1 MIDPQHLRKD
11 AEALAAPL
19 PPLLA
24 AAEHLAAS
32 IQAGSHGRRRVG
44 QGDEFWQYR
53 PSHAGDTL
61 RQIDWR
67 RSAKTDSALF
77 VREKEWQASQT
88 VMFWVDQ
95 ANSMRFSSDA
105 SLPRKCGEARVL
117 ALALAVLLNQGGEKI
132 GLSNSGLPP
141 RSGKAHLERL
151 TAALSDDEDAEY
163 AAPVLSGV
171 PSYSRAVFVSD
182 FLGDFGPI
190 GEALTKSADKGISG
204 ALVQVLDPQEEAFP
218 FGGRTI
224 FESVGGSI
232 SHETLKARNLRD
244 RYIDRLEARK
254 EELRSLSRVT
264 GWQYYLHHTDASAS
278 SALLW
283 LYMAMERSR

>member
-11 AEALAAPL
+11 AEALAAPF

-32 IQAGSHGRRRVG
+32 ILPGSHGRRRVG

-67 RSAKTDSALF
+67 RSAKADSTLF

-95 ANSMRFSSDA
+95 GSSMRFSSDA
-105 SLPRKCGEARVL
+105 SLPRKCDEARVL

-141 RSGKAHLERL
+141 RSGKTHLERL
-151 TAALSDDEDAEY
+151 TAALSDDDEEEY
-163 AAPVLSGV
+163 AAPILTGV

-182 FLGDFGPI
+182 FLGDFTPI
-190 GEALTKSADKGISG
+190 SEALTKSADKGISG
-204 ALVQVLDPQEEAFP
+204 ASVQ
-218 FGGRTI
+218 I
-224 FESVGGSI
+224 
-232 SHETLKARNLRD
+232 
-244 RYIDRLEARK
+244 
-254 EELRSLSRVT
+254 
-264 GWQYYLHHTDASAS
+264 W
-278 SALLW
+278 SAL
-283 LYMAMERSR
+283 RKSV

>member
-1 MIDPQHLRKD
+1 
-11 AEALAAPL
+11 
-19 PPLLA
+19 
-24 AAEHLAAS
+24 
-32 IQAGSHGRRRVG
+32 
-44 QGDEFWQYR
+44 
-53 PSHAGDTL
+53 
-61 RQIDWR
+61 
-67 RSAKTDSALF
+67 
-77 VREKEWQASQT
+77 
-88 VMFWVDQ
+88 MFWVDQ
-95 ANSMRFSSDA
+95 GSSMRFSSDA
-105 SLPRKCGEARVL
+105 SLPRKCDEARVL

-141 RSGKAHLERL
+141 RSGKTHLERL
-151 TAALSDDEDAEY
+151 TAALSDDDEEEY
-163 AAPVLSGV
+163 AAPILTGV

-182 FLGDFGPI
+182 FLGDFTPI
-190 GEALTKSADKGISG
+190 SEALTKSADKGISG
-204 ALVQVLDPQEEAFP
+204 ALVQILDPQEEAFP

-244 RYIDRLEARK
+244 RYLERLAERK
-254 EELRSLSRVT
+254 DELRRLSQLT